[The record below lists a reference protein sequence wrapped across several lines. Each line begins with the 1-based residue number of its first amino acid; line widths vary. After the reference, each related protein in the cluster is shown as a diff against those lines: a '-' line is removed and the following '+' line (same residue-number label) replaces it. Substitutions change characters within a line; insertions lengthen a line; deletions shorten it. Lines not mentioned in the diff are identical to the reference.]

1 MNRVLLLFIFFIAFT
16 FAVPQAHA
24 KTKTLQQLID
34 ETPENGTLQ
43 LSNVIYKENVVIHRN
58 ITIKGSEHTVLE
70 SLNQKPA
77 IEIENAEH
85 VSINNVALQNS
96 YLGISGKK
104 SQHLRFEN
112 LHFKNVRSGIQL
124 YNTNDVTLKHLKIT
138 GIPGH
143 FSKKGNGIAL
153 YNSANVKVHGNTIQ
167 HVQDGVYIE
176 SVNQISLMN
185 NKIYNG
191 RYGIHFMYTKNAQTT
206 GNTFKKN
213 VTGIM
218 LMMSENVKLDDN
230 QLYDQNGLNASGM
243 TLFQSKLIKIF
254 ANEFQNNRTAISAQN
269 LTNSTIKKNVFLM
282 NQSAIEL
289 IRSNEENQVKRNN
302 FIGNIVNLR
311 SDGTGSQIVQN
322 YYDDYA
328 GIDVNSDGI
337 GDSNY
342 VALQSFGQWMVR
354 QPAYQYFI
362 ESPSVVLLNEIDR
375 QTNVIEKEQLVDQ
388 EPLMQSTMSIKRKNT
403 MIVWKLV
410 LGIGLVFTILW
421 FWRKE
426 IRG

>member
-1 MNRVLLLFIFFIAFT
+1 MKRVLLLIILFIPFMWS
-16 FAVPQAHA
+16 VPQAHA

-34 ETPENGTLQ
+34 ETPESGTLQ
-43 LSNVIYKENVVIHRN
+43 LSNVLYKENVVIHKN

-77 IEIENAEH
+77 IQIENAEH
-85 VSINNVALQNS
+85 VSINNVTLQNS
-96 YLGISGKK
+96 YLGITGKK

-112 LHFKNVRSGIQL
+112 LHFKNMRSGIQL

-143 FSKKGNGIAL
+143 YSKKGNGISL
-153 YNSANVKVHGNTIQ
+153 YNSENVNVQGNNIQ

-176 SVNQISLMN
+176 SVNQISLSE
-185 NKIYNG
+185 NKIHNG
-191 RYGIHFMYTKNAQTT
+191 RYGIHFMYTKNGQAI

-218 LMMSENVKLDDN
+218 LMISENIKMQDN
-230 QLYDQNGLNASGM
+230 HLYDQNGLNASGM
-243 TLFQSKLIKIF
+243 TLFQSKYIKVL
-254 ANEFQNNRTAISAQN
+254 ANVFQNNRTAISAQN
-269 LTNSTIKKNVFLM
+269 LTNSAMKKNVILM

-289 IRSNEENQVKRNN
+289 IRSNEKNQVKQNN

-311 SDGTGSQIVQN
+311 SDGTGSRIAQN

-328 GIDVNSDGI
+328 GIDVNNDGI
-337 GDSNY
+337 GDRNY

-354 QPAYQYFI
+354 QPTYQYFI
-362 ESPSVVLLNEIDR
+362 ESPSVVLLNEMDR

-388 EPLMQSTMSIKRKNT
+388 EPLMQSTMSIERKNT
-403 MIVWKLV
+403 WNVWKLV
-410 LGIGLVFTILW
+410 LGVGLVFTILW

-426 IRG
+426 IQG